1 MRNLNAPRRSNAAA
15 AALVLAL
22 LAVAGPSVA
31 AEFPTGFFLGLDVGA
46 GGTSIHYRDG
56 DRTISEDPEFAGL
69 GGLRLGYAVSPHFA
83 LALEARGIGRE
94 EGGEE
99 TGIGVG
105 VVSLTWRPRAGG
117 FYVRGGLGAGGG
129 RFQAQDMDAPVEITD
144 RLAWIFAVGYDWR
157 LGEHTALGL
166 CAESLGISAS
176 GVTGFEDDSVAGNG
190 ASIQFTWYP

>member
-83 LALEARGIGRE
+83 LALEDRVTTLRE
-94 EGGEE
+94 ALRRELD
-99 TGIGVG
+99 VG
-105 VVSLTWRPRAGG
+105 DMQEYQRVAQQRASS
-117 FYVRGGLGAGGG
+117 AK
-129 RFQAQDMDAPVEITD
+129 AHAS
-144 RLAWIFAVGYDWR
+144 
-157 LGEHTALGL
+157 HALGSRSRSGTW
-166 CAESLGISAS
+166 CASSHHTPSWA
-176 GVTGFEDDSVAGNG
+176 T
-190 ASIQFTWYP
+190 